1 MTATGTGRG
10 SNNSRAEAGAVLE
23 RLHLVINQRK
33 EADPE
38 KSYVAKLLLGD
49 LEETLK
55 KVGEESTEL
64 ILAAM
69 SGDREEVVRETADLW
84 FHTLVALA
92 KLDIH
97 PDDVLNELR
106 RREGKSGLSEKG
118 ARSESAPAR

>member
-1 MTATGTGRG
+1 M
-10 SNNSRAEAGAVLE
+10 
-23 RLHLVINQRK
+23 
-33 EADPE
+33 
-38 KSYVAKLLLGD
+38 LGD

-106 RREGKSGLSEKG
+106 RREGRSGLVEKA
-118 ARSESAPAR
+118 ARTT